1 MKKADITDATSQHDS
16 VAIFEH
22 QRGSTYGDVTY
33 VRLMTEADRK
43 THGEPSKDFN
53 SKRFIAT
60 DTRISVVF
68 VEPVNEKGERLSR
81 YRQDDFVCAG
91 FVDTEAVRFSGQPA
105 GRPLM
110 FTVPIQRLKRQ
121 VNATQSFADFF
132 NDHLAAQK
140 VAAEKREQAEKQK
153 ARRQREHEDRLLDM
167 SKRVHALGHDDY
179 RVQNAGWNSIGD
191 KVEINIDT
199 LSALIAAA
207 EKAGA

>member
-81 YRQDDFVCAG
+81 YGQDDFVCAG
-91 FVDTEAVRFSGQPA
+91 FVDTEAVRYSGQPA

-121 VNATQSFADFF
+121 VNATQSFAKFF
-132 NDHLAAQK
+132 NEHLAAK
-140 VAAEKREQAEKQK
+140 KAAAEQREQAEKEK
-153 ARRQREHEDRLLDM
+153 ARRERAHEERLLNM
-167 SKRVHALGHDDY
+167 GKRLFALGHAEY

-191 KVEINIDT
+191 TVEIDINT
-199 LSALIAAA
+199 LSALIAQA

>member
-1 MKKADITDATSQHDS
+1 MKKADIGTATSQHDS

-22 QRGSTYGDVTY
+22 QRGNTYGDVTY

-43 THGEPSKDFN
+43 THGEPSRDYN
-53 SKRFIAT
+53 ASKYAASN
-60 DTRISVVF
+60 TRISVVF

-81 YRQDDFVCAG
+81 YRDDDFVCAD
-91 FVDTEAVRFSGQPA
+91 FVDTEAVTYSGQSS

-110 FTVPIQRLKRQ
+110 FTLPIQRLKRQ
-121 VNATQSFADFF
+121 VNDTQTFADFF
-132 NDHLAAQK
+132 NEHLAARKQA
-140 VAAEKREQAEKQK
+140 VTKREQEAKEK
-153 ARRQREHEDRLLDM
+153 ARRERAHANRLQTM
-167 SKRVHALGHDDY
+167 STRLFALGHAEY

-199 LSALIAAA
+199 LSALIEAA